1 MSPILGTVRENIQ
14 AQGFCG
20 LDDKTSAQLNYPL
33 RMSPAILQYV
43 GSRGYGAR
51 LTHYS
56 LGFGAICS
64 PGRNSAGHP
73 FDVFYNYGL
82 RHLFGTPALPRYGA
96 RRRFACALAT
106 IMVIAAAWGFQA
118 GMPLVGYIVG
128 WSLVA
133 AAFVNVSTG
142 FCIPSF
148 IVRMFFGKVV
158 LENKSAPVFRE
169 NGVMRR
175 SCAATCARN

>member
-1 MSPILGTVRENIQ
+1 MTTISATMRERIQ

-20 LDDKTSAQLNYPL
+20 LDDETCAQINYAL
-33 RMSPAILQYV
+33 RLSPAICMVWAAV
-43 GSRGYGAR
+43 GTALASSTVLWA
-51 LTHYS
+51 LVPFAA
-56 LGFGAICS
+56 LGAIL
-64 PGRNSAGHP
+64 PGHP
-73 FDVFYNYGL
+73 FDVLYNHGL

-106 IMVIAAAWGFQA
+106 MMLVAAAWGFQA
-118 GMPLVGYIVG
+118 GMPMVGYIVG

-133 AAFVNVSTG
+133 AAFVNVSMG

-158 LENKSAPVFRE
+158 C
-169 NGVMRR
+169 G
-175 SCAATCARN
+175 